1 MASNEQSSRSEQ
13 IVSVGPG
20 PIDPAALVAAVDAPD
35 AGAIALFLG
44 TVRDH
49 SDGKPDVSHLEYE
62 AYGGVVEQVIAE
74 IVVEAG
80 ARWPVCR
87 AAVAHRV
94 GSLGVGEISVAVAV
108 STAHRSDAF
117 DAARYVIDELKSRA
131 PIWKKEHWP
140 GGAEWVREDLQSPP
154 F

>member
-1 MASNEQSSRSEQ
+1 
-13 IVSVGPG
+13 
-20 PIDPAALVAAVDAPD
+20 
-35 AGAIALFLG
+35 
-44 TVRDH
+44 
-49 SDGKPDVSHLEYE
+49 
-62 AYGGVVEQVIAE
+62 VEQVIAE

-117 DAARYVIDELKSRA
+117 DAARYVIDELKARA

-140 GGAEWVREDLQSPP
+140 GGAEWVREDLQ
-154 F
+154 